1 MAMVIAKI
9 IAEILGMDHID
20 TQVVGGRVIY
30 KYKSTG
36 ILSSAGIQELKAKI
50 FSLLDFPADIPVD
63 VRITPVKR
71 GAIFKEYIVEIEVP
85 QERFR
90 AEHRKY
96 LRLKHRLTDR
106 L

>member
-1 MAMVIAKI
+1 MATVVAKI

-20 TQVVGGRVIY
+20 TQVVGDRVIY

-36 ILSSAGIQELKAKI
+36 ILSSAGVQELKAKI
-50 FSLLDFPADIPVD
+50 FSLLDFPADIPID

-71 GAIFKEYIVEIEVP
+71 GAIFKEYVVEIEVP
-85 QERFR
+85 RERFK
-90 AEHRKY
+90 AEHFKY
-96 LRLKHRLTDR
+96 LRMKYRLIDK